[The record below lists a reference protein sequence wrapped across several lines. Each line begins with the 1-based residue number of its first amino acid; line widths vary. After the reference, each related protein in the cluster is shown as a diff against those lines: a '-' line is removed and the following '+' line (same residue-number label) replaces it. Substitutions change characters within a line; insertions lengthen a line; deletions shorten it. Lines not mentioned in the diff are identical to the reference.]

1 MQGSGDG
8 VGAFS
13 GDSNMSSV
21 SKDHNLVLSSEDSSS
36 PDESH
41 LELGLGL
48 SLSRPCAK
56 PHPASTTQYARI
68 LTAEDFPSAVSPTS
82 ASSTSSSSSSSTP
95 SSLSRANVTAGAKRT
110 ADSVVANNG
119 PSQVVGWPP
128 LGAYRMNSFN
138 NHGKSP
144 ATEAFNSMVEKSKR
158 NNAAVRNITD
168 NGSEKTIS
176 TKDKGHPRS
185 SLFVKVN
192 MDGVAIGRKIDLSA
206 HSSYETLARTLED
219 MFSEHTTGLTC
230 NRSNGEDHGVMVG
243 AERQSKFLD
252 GSSKFV
258 LTYEDKEG
266 DWMLV
271 GDVPWRMF
279 LSSVK
284 RLRIM
289 RTSDANGL
297 APRLEEKNSRQRSM
311 PM

>member
-1 MQGSGDG
+1 MQGADG
-8 VGAFS
+8 SVGAFS
-13 GDSNMSSV
+13 GDSKISTV
-21 SKDHNLVLSSEDSSS
+21 SKDHNLVLSSEDSSC
-36 PDESH
+36 PDESD

-56 PHPASTTQYARI
+56 SHPTSTAQYARI
-68 LTAEDFPSAVSPTS
+68 LTAEDFPSAVSSTS
-82 ASSTSSSSSSSTP
+82 GSSTSSSSSSSTP
-95 SSLSRANVTAGAKRT
+95 SSWSRANVTAGAKRT
-110 ADSVVANNG
+110 ADSSVANNG

-128 LGAYRMNSFN
+128 VGAYRMNSFN

-144 ATEAFNSMVEKSKR
+144 ATEAFNSMIEKTKS
-158 NNAAVRNITD
+158 NNAAVRNNTD
-168 NGSEKTIS
+168 NGSDKNIS
-176 TKDKGHPRS
+176 AKDKGHPRS

-192 MDGVAIGRKIDLSA
+192 MDGVAIGRKVDLSA
-206 HSSYETLARTLED
+206 HSSYDSLTRTLED
-219 MFSEHTTGLTC
+219 MFGESTTGVSC
-230 NRSNGEDHGVMVG
+230 NRSNGEDPGVKVG
-243 AERQSKFLD
+243 AERQSKMLD

-279 LSSVK
+279 VSSVK

-297 APRLEEKNSRQRSM
+297 APRLEEKNSRQKS
-311 PM
+311 